1 MVFATIRHIV
11 VATLAVLA
19 VVAVFGFV
27 LWTYTPE
34 YKGKEGVV
42 AIPYLAYCY
51 KKIHDQENY
60 LKYLRKAVSAD
71 REITEFLF
79 AEDYPSIQPEEYY
92 LYAFK
97 NAYGRF
103 PESWE

>member
-1 MVFATIRHIV
+1 MHYGTALSLLETFME
-11 VATLAVLA
+11 
-19 VVAVFGFV
+19 
-27 LWTYTPE
+27 E

-51 KKIHDQENY
+51 KQMHDQENF

-71 REITEFLF
+71 REITECLV
-79 AEDYPSIQPEEYY
+79 ADDYPSIQPEEYY

-103 PESWE
+103 PEDWE